1 MLPFINPISNI
12 WRASTCPSIGGL
24 ITVTVGVPPV
34 PGPGAK
40 PVVELIYVKELVKGE
55 MELITKEPLYPAGVT
70 PDTVIPVP
78 TSTPDTEVTLTVT
91 IPVNSVM
98 LLIGKFALGL
108 TSRSGINPTAPLY
121 VNAPAPVRPDVAG
134 SPGRTGTGPGY
145 TVLKTLGNS
154 VPGPPLAMSTSPDNG
169 PKENMYVCVPSPI
182 DE

>member
-12 WRASTCPSIGGL
+12 WRASTCPSIGGT
-24 ITVTVGVPPV
+24 ITVTVRVVPP
-34 PGPGAK
+34 PGVVK
-40 PVVELIYVKELVKGE
+40 PVAESIYVKVLVKGE

-78 TSTPDTEVTLTVT
+78 TSKPDTEVTLTVT
-91 IPVNSVM
+91 VPVNTVM
-98 LLIGKFALGL
+98 LLIGKITLGL
-108 TSRSGINPTAPLY
+108 TSKSGINPTAPLY
-121 VNAPAPVRPDVAG
+121 VNAPAPLRPDVAG

-145 TVLKTLGNS
+145 TVLKTIGNS